1 MLSVTSVYSVT
12 VCWLPSIS
20 MYVTASFAHAVIA
33 VSTLRS
39 SVVAALISNDFCV
52 VLVLILL
59 NDLEFY
65 CLVRVGKKQCGPL
78 LLAHVLNL

>member
-1 MLSVTSVYSVT
+1 M
-12 VCWLPSIS
+12 
-20 MYVTASFAHAVIA
+20 
-33 VSTLRS
+33 
-39 SVVAALISNDFCV
+39 AALISNGFCV

-78 LLAHVLNL
+78 LLAHVLNLNLRISKLKASSPFSTGVSDWSCHNKYVFELNIRVQR